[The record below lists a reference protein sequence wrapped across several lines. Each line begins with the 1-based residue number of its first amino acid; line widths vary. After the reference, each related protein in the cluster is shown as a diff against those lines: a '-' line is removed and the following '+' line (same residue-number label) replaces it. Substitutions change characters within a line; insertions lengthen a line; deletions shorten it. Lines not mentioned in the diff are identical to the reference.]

1 VNIEENKP
9 VEIRRAEGTA
19 VRKFAATRTTAPGLA
34 SRRHLAQILRVRRK
48 RNLYS
53 WGMAFSDWKPR
64 VHDAPSPTRRGET
77 TTAAIH
83 TAVGFALSQWEHS
96 ESGLARLFQLLCGSP
111 TAAAARAYGM
121 LESSFSKAQFLR
133 AATDSFFRDRNA
145 DDSDLHG
152 ELRAL
157 LSAYQKAQEFRNN
170 IAHGMAVQ
178 FGLQDGTLSGYFL
191 LPPVYATKKVV
202 KPKSSGIWVLNA
214 AYWCKADDIMFYAE
228 RFVALLAETMRL
240 IQDVNKKY
248 KVLANTQFRL

>member
-1 VNIEENKP
+1 
-9 VEIRRAEGTA
+9 
-19 VRKFAATRTTAPGLA
+19 
-34 SRRHLAQILRVRRK
+34 
-48 RNLYS
+48 
-53 WGMAFSDWKPR
+53 MAFSDWKPR
-64 VHDAPSPTRRGET
+64 VHEAPSPTRRGET

-83 TAVGFALSQWEHS
+83 TAVGFALSQWEHM

-121 LESSFSKAQFLR
+121 LESSFSKAQLLR

-145 DDSDLHG
+145 EDSDLHG

-178 FGLQDGTLSGYFL
+178 FGVQDGTLSGYFL

-202 KPKSSGIWVLNA
+202 KPKSSGIWVLDA
-214 AYWCKADDIMFYAE
+214 AYWYKADDIMYYAE

-240 IQDVNKKY
+240 IQDANKKY